1 MSTLTEEISLRD
13 KLHVFEDR
21 EEAGRL
27 LVEKLIKYKESGSIV
42 FAIPSGGV
50 PVAYEIAGSLNLPF
64 DLIIVRKIQIPFN
77 TEAGFGAMDPDG
89 NIIFNEGLL
98 NQLKL
103 SENEIRTQVKQTM
116 NVIVKRNHL
125 FREGRP
131 YPSLQNKNII
141 VVDDGLASGYT
152 MLAAVRFIKRRNPC
166 KIIAAVPTASKR
178 TIEFILSETDE
189 LVCLN
194 VRSRFPFAVADAY
207 VKWHDLTDKEVLD
220 IIKRSHKEKKGK
232 VGA

>member
-1 MSTLTEEISLRD
+1 
-13 KLHVFEDR
+13 
-21 EEAGRL
+21 
-27 LVEKLIKYKESGSIV
+27 
-42 FAIPSGGV
+42 
-50 PVAYEIAGSLNLPF
+50 
-64 DLIIVRKIQIPFN
+64 
-77 TEAGFGAMDPDG
+77 
-89 NIIFNEGLL
+89 
-98 NQLKL
+98 
-103 SENEIRTQVKQTM
+103 M